1 MEELAEGLLRTTF
14 RVAKW
19 VLFEL
24 FVDVV
29 LYWIGKGTLKL
40 ISFGRYP
47 QSNDKAEGRCIFTGF
62 AVVVLVFVAL
72 IYLLPA

>member
-24 FVDVV
+24 FVEVV
-29 LYWIGKGTLKL
+29 LYWIGRGTLKFF
-40 ISFGRYP
+40 SFGRYP
-47 QSNDKAEGRCIFTGF
+47 HFNDKAEGRCITTGF
-62 AVVVLVFVAL
+62 LTVVVVFVAL
-72 IYLLPA
+72 IYLL

>member
-19 VLFEL
+19 LLFEL

-29 LYWIGKGTLKL
+29 LYWIGRGTLKL

-47 QSNDKAEGRCIFTGF
+47 QFNDRAEGRCIFTGF
-62 AVVVLVFVAL
+62 ADVVLVFVAL

>member
-24 FVDVV
+24 FVEVL
-29 LYWIGKGTLKL
+29 LYWIGRGTLKVFSL
-40 ISFGRYP
+40 GRYP
-47 QSNDKAEGRCIFTGF
+47 SSNDEAHGCCILTGF
-62 AVVVLVFVAL
+62 ATLVVVFVAL